1 MYPPLSQ
8 RPDGFGFW
16 IMDRCHFESK
26 QTEIRQRHGFSSETI
41 AFTLV
46 EVAVSLG
53 IFTFCILAIASLLL
67 SGMSTERHAGEEQGA
82 AALLANLN
90 LSVEYSIHQ
99 EDDSYQP
106 LYPLEA
112 WKWYTGTTNVISGTS
127 EGYAYWLKISRV
139 GSSGIPLINVRTEV
153 AWPADAVSSWDSEGK
168 PSTSQGR
175 IGNNFFFLLR

>member
-1 MYPPLSQ
+1 MLSSPLQ
-8 RPDGFGFW
+8 ALGGFGFW
-16 IMDRCHFESK
+16 IIDPFDIENE
-26 QTEIRQRHGFSSETI
+26 QTSSQQRKRFSNKSR

-112 WKWYTGTTNVISGTS
+112 WKWYTGTTNVINGTRD
-127 EGYAYWLKISRV
+127 GYAYWLKISRV
-139 GSSGIPLINVRTEV
+139 GGSGVPLINVRTEV
-153 AWPADAVSSWDSEGK
+153 AWPANAVSSWDSEGK